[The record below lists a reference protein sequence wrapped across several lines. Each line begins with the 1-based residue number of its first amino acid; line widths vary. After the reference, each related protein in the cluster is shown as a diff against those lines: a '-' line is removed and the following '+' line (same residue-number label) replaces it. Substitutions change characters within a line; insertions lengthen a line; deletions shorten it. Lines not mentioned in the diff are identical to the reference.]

1 MRVSEKMKAAVY
13 VEPNKVEI
21 KEVDVPKVSDGWCKV
36 KVAYCGICGTD
47 LNIYSGGHPRAQ
59 APLIMGHEFSGKV
72 YDHPTIADGTNVTVN
87 PLLVCGTCKP
97 CTEGFPHVCET
108 LRLIGIDRDGAMAE
122 WVTVPNES
130 IIPLPPSM
138 TLKAGAIVEPFAV
151 AVHAVRESR
160 YQPGDNA
167 TVFGAGPIGLC
178 VALVLK
184 YFGAT
189 EVTVVE
195 VNEFR
200 RELAEKLQFK
210 TIDPLHDEIPK
221 NDLVFDCAAHIS
233 VAEKLVDVTHVR
245 GEIMIVGTYKKPTP
259 LDLQNVNFKELTLK
273 GTRVYTHKD
282 FEIATELLTK
292 HTEALQL
299 ITAEES
305 VEKTDDLFQQLI
317 SGSPL
322 VKAIISF

>member
-1 MRVSEKMKAAVY
+1 MTDKMIAAVY
-13 VEPNKVEI
+13 AKPNEVVVKEVEI
-21 KEVDVPKVSDGWCKV
+21 PEQQEGWCKV
-36 KVAYCGICGTD
+36 KVSYCGICGTD
-47 LNIYSGGHPRAQ
+47 LNIYGGTHPRAT
-59 APLIMGHEFSGKV
+59 APLIMGHEFSGQV
-72 YDHPTIADGTNVTVN
+72 YGHPTIADGTNVTVN
-87 PLLVCGTCKP
+87 PLLYCGTCKP
-97 CTEGFPHVCET
+97 CVEGVPHVCET

-122 WVTVPNES
+122 WVTVPNEA
-130 IIPLPPSM
+130 IVPLPNTMS
-138 TLKAGAIVEPFAV
+138 LKLGALVEPFAV

-160 YQPGDNA
+160 YKPGDCA

-200 RELAEKLQFK
+200 RDLASRLSFP
-210 TIDPLHDEIPK
+210 TVDPTRAEIPK
-221 NDLVFDCAAHIS
+221 NDLVFDCAAHPT

-259 LDLQNVNFKELTLK
+259 LDLQNVNFKELTVK

-282 FEIATELLTK
+282 FEVATALLTA
-292 HTEALQL
+292 HNEALQL
-299 ITAEES
+299 ITHEER
-305 VEKTDDLFQQLI
+305 VEKTDFLFQQLVQGRDI
-317 SGSPL
+317 
-322 VKAIISF
+322 VKALIAF